1 MLDAHKRL
9 LAEDWQSVEDR
20 LQPLLDSVALA
31 WTTLDDPA
39 GIYMTRPYARLM
51 AAVKGHVEAFASRA
65 EGEAGEISQVAAER
79 GERLAM
85 GFLSLY
91 GINFL
96 AAASRLPR
104 KSLKDAPRIALTA
117 LVDAIEDGPD
127 DFVMRALEG
136 MRSALSYAQVRT
148 HDQIVQSL
156 QTGMAAVYN
165 QTQGMVYQRFSV
177 LGKRT
182 CIACILLHG
191 RVYRSPSEFYDHPNG
206 FCFIIPVPEGEELP
220 IPPDAGLDWFRGL
233 SPEEQ
238 REILGDE
245 YYAAWIE
252 GRYELIELVKWI
264 AAGYAIV
271 TPLQELFDD
280 DTER

>member
-1 MLDAHKRL
+1 MLDARRGML
-9 LAEDWQSVEDR
+9 TEDWRAVEDR
-20 LQPLLDSVALA
+20 LEPLLDSLA
-31 WTTLDDPA
+31 MAWGSLDDPA
-39 GIYMTRPYARLM
+39 DIYMTRPYSRLM
-51 AAVKGHVEAFASRA
+51 AATKGHVEAFAARA
-65 EGEAGEISQVAAER
+65 EEEAGEIAQVAAER

-104 KSLKDAPRIALTA
+104 KPLKDAPRIALTA

-127 DFVMRALEG
+127 GFVARSLEG
-136 MRSALSYAQVRT
+136 MRGALSYAQVRT

-220 IPPDAGLDWFRGL
+220 ISPAEGLDWFRGL
-233 SPEEQ
+233 TPDEQ
-238 REILGDE
+238 REILGEE

-264 AAGYAIV
+264 AAGYAVV